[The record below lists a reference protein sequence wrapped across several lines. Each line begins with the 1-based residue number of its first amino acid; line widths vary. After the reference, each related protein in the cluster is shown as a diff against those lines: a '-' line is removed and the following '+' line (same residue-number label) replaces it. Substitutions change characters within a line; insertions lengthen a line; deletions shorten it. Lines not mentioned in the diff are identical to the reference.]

1 MSTTIYDNYHKYFV
15 RTSVQRGL
23 ISENNFTYINFF
35 RYMLPVINKINPK
48 RILDIGSGAGT
59 LSLLLA
65 SQGHKVVG
73 IDFSEEAIKKS
84 IQSAKYLNLQSRVD
98 FLNYDFLNYI
108 SNKQFDLIL
117 CLEVIEHILDEK
129 KFLKKIR
136 KMLIHNGLI
145 IFSTPLDSAP
155 LAKLGL
161 VKSFDER
168 VGHLRR
174 FGKTKFIALLSSND
188 FSIEKVIETE
198 GLIRNCLFVFPF
210 LGFMIRFIRGPF
222 VKIFTLIDD
231 VIGRISGR
239 SDLIVIATKK

>member
-15 RTSVQRGL
+15 KTSVQSKL
-23 ISENNFTYINFF
+23 ISEDNFTYINFF

-73 IDFSEEAIKKS
+73 IDFSGEAIKKS
-84 IQSAKYLNLQSRVD
+84 IQSAKYLNLQTKVD
-98 FLNYDFLNYI
+98 FRNYDFLDYI
-108 SNKQFDLIL
+108 SNEQFDLIL

-136 KMLIHNGLI
+136 KMLARNGLI
-145 IFSTPLDSAP
+145 ILSTPLDSAP

-161 VKSFDER
+161 VTSFDEK

-174 FGKTKFIALLSSND
+174 YSKTKFISLLSSND
-188 FSIEKVIETE
+188 LRIEKIIETE
-198 GLIRNCLFVFPF
+198 GVLRNSLFVFPA
-210 LGFMIRFIRGPF
+210 LGFMVRFIRGPL
-222 VKIFTLIDD
+222 VRIFTLIDD
-231 VIGRISGR
+231 VIGKILGF
-239 SDLIVIATKK
+239 SDLVLIATKK